1 MNIFRED
8 ILPAMQKISYS
19 IVLIFFTFLLTRA
32 TGQIQPVDS
41 LKEKISK
48 TITNDEKL
56 QMIVELSEQA
66 VNADTLLF
74 YVAVAEKIA
83 ATSSKKTD
91 KDKAAF
97 CRAGYYVRKN
107 ITDSALVI
115 TDALLNKYKTNQQE
129 QPFYLRLLFFKA
141 KILDRA
147 NQFTLA
153 LSQLM
158 QVIQTAETLKD
169 TLILIQAKTGIGWV
183 QMEMEQYKEALE
195 WLYKAKHTSADQRF
209 YKNYGALFSNMA
221 NAYNALGM
229 HDSARY
235 YIDVAIKDARINNNF
250 IFLATA
256 LSIQAKIFI
265 DNGEAALAEAPLHE
279 VIEIRKKL
287 NDPFYTVYDMSSLAR
302 YYASNRQTQKG
313 IELCMQ
319 GIALAK
325 QSGLSSQLLM
335 IYHALAENYKVAGK
349 NIEYAKTLEEIILL
363 KDSFNNINSAKLL
376 ADMQAGN
383 EAQKNEKKLLEQKLA
398 LTQKNYWLYGSAL
411 FILMAAVITWLGF
424 VNYRRKE
431 KMKMEIALG
440 EEKQLSAKAVLN
452 AAEQER
458 KRIAADLHDNLG
470 AYAAAIASNVD
481 QIGMNHNQESALK
494 ELKINSQS
502 IVSQLN
508 DTIWVLKKDY
518 LSLTAISDR
527 IKTFMQ
533 RIGPSY
539 PQVTM
544 AVTEQINNDILL
556 PPAHA
561 FHLYQVTKEA
571 VSNALKHSSAKNI
584 RVYIESE
591 QEWKLTISDDGNGM
605 PPMSTKASRG
615 NGLQNMQNRS
625 KEAGWKISWL
635 SDETDGGTTVMIE
648 PTSN

>member
-1 MNIFRED
+1 MQITRCIIF
-8 ILPAMQKISYS
+8 LF
-19 IVLIFFTFLLTRA
+19 FFTLQLTQSA
-32 TGQIQPVDS
+32 GQIHTVES
-41 LKEKISK
+41 LKGDISK
-48 TITNDEKL
+48 AEKDNEKL
-56 QMIVELSEQA
+56 NMIVELSDQPIH
-66 VNADTLLF
+66 ADTLLR
-74 YVAVAEKIA
+74 YVLLAESIAVQTKNKSDA
-83 ATSSKKTD
+83 
-91 KDKAAF
+91 DKAAL

-107 ITDSALVI
+107 ITDSALAI
-115 TDALLNKYKTNQQE
+115 IEGLLKVYKSKKEQ

-147 NQFTLA
+147 NQFTMA

-158 QVIQTAETLKD
+158 QVIQTAEILKD

-183 QMEMEQYKEALE
+183 QMEMEQYKEALD
-195 WLYKAKHTSADQRF
+195 WLYKAKYTSADQRF
-209 YKNYGALFSNMA
+209 YKNYGALYSNMA
-221 NAYNALGM
+221 NAYNALGRQ
-229 HDSARY
+229 DSAMY
-235 YIDVAIKDARINNNF
+235 YIDIAIRDARQNSNF

-256 LSIQAKIFI
+256 LSIQAKILI
-265 DNGEAALAEAPLHE
+265 DNGEAPLAEAPLHE

-335 IYHALAENYKVAGK
+335 IYHALAENYKVSG
-349 NIEYAKTLEEIILL
+349 NTIEYGNTLEEIISL

-383 EAQKNEKKLLEQKLA
+383 EAQKNEKKLLEQKLI
-398 LTQKNYWLYGSAL
+398 LTQKNYWLYGSVI
-411 FILMAAVITWLGF
+411 FILMAAIIGWLGF

-431 KMKMEIALG
+431 KIKMEIALG

-470 AYAAAIASNVD
+470 AYAAAIVSNVD
-481 QIGMNHNQESALK
+481 QIGMNHNQEAALK

-508 DTIWVLKKDY
+508 DTIWVLKKDN

-539 PQVTM
+539 PHIKM
-544 AVTEQINNDILL
+544 DVTEHINTDILL

-571 VSNALKHSSAKNI
+571 VINALKHSSAKNI

-591 QEWKLTISDDGNGM
+591 SQWKLTISDDGKGL
-605 PPMSTKASRG
+605 SALTKKMGSG
-615 NGLQNMQNRS
+615 NGLENMKNRS
-625 KEAGWKISWL
+625 KEAGWEINWL
-635 SDETDGGTTVMIE
+635 SDETEGTSVVIM

>member
-1 MNIFRED
+1 MQTARYIIF
-8 ILPAMQKISYS
+8 LF
-19 IVLIFFTFLLTRA
+19 FFTLQLVQA
-32 TGQIQPVDS
+32 IGQMQTVDS
-41 LKEKISK
+41 LKERINYARQEK
-48 TITNDEKL
+48 EKL
-56 QMIVELSEQA
+56 NIIVELSEQPI
-66 VNADTLLF
+66 NADTLLR
-74 YVAVAEKIA
+74 YVLLAESIAVQ
-83 ATSSKKTD
+83 SKNKSYA
-91 KDKAAF
+91 DKAAL

-115 TDALLNKYKTNQQE
+115 ADALLNKYKTNQQE

-147 NQFTLA
+147 NQFTMA

-158 QVIQTAETLKD
+158 QVIQTAEALKD

-209 YKNYGALFSNMA
+209 YKNYGALYSNIA
-221 NAYNALGM
+221 NAYNALGRQ
-229 HDSARY
+229 DSARY
-235 YIDVAIKDARINNNF
+235 YIDIAIKDARQNNNY

-256 LSIQAKIFI
+256 LSIQAKILI
-265 DNGEAALAEAPLHE
+265 DNGEAPLAEAPLHE
-279 VIEIRKKL
+279 VLEIRNKL

-302 YYASNRQTQKG
+302 YYASNNQTQKG
-313 IELCMQ
+313 IELCKQ
-319 GIALAK
+319 GIAMAK

-335 IYHALAENYKVAGK
+335 IYHALAENYKVSGK
-349 NIEYAKTLEEIILL
+349 NIEYSNTLEEIISL
-363 KDSFNNINSAKLL
+363 KDSFNNINSTKLL

-383 EAQKNEKKLLEQKLA
+383 EAQKNEKKLLEQKLI
-398 LTQKNYWLYGSAL
+398 LTQKNYWLYGSVL
-411 FILMAAVITWLGF
+411 FTMMATIIAWLGF

-431 KMKMEIALG
+431 KAKMEIALG
-440 EEKQLSAKAVLN
+440 EEKQQSAKAVLN

-470 AYAAAIASNVD
+470 AYAAAIVSNVD
-481 QIGMNHNQESALK
+481 QIGMNLNQENALK

-508 DTIWVLKKDY
+508 DTIWVLKKDN

-527 IKTFMQ
+527 IKTFIQ

-539 PQVTM
+539 PYIKM
-544 AVTEQINNDILL
+544 DVTEHINTDILL

-571 VSNALKHSSAKNI
+571 VINALKHSSAKNI
-584 RVYIESE
+584 RVSVESE
-591 QEWKLTISDDGNGM
+591 SQWKLTISDDGKGM
-605 PPMSTKASRG
+605 TALNRKTGSG
-615 NGLQNMQNRS
+615 NGLQNMKNRS
-625 KEAGWKISWL
+625 KEAGWEINWL
-635 SDETDGGTTVMIE
+635 SDENEGTSVVIQ